1 MKAFKIIIVFS
12 LTLTAVLHADY
23 KLIWSDEFDDAAID
37 SNTWKKEV
45 NPGVA
50 YNAHEK
56 QFYTDTDDN
65 SFIKDGT
72 LVIRAQKEDYI
83 INDYTSAR
91 LNTYGNFGLT
101 YGKIEAKIK
110 TASGEGLRC
119 KLFMLPEELVYGA
132 WARSGQIDIM
142 ETQGAHPDRV
152 KGGIYHGGQGH
163 YNAYSGQEHVADN
176 VDLSDDF
183 PHLYCR
189 VATLRNPLVYRWP
202 ALCHAKPM
210 EQFFGRVPGSI

>member
-1 MKAFKIIIVFS
+1 MNKVFCIVLLLS
-12 LTLTAVLHADY
+12 LVFTASLRADY
-23 KLIWSDEFDDAAID
+23 KLVWSDEFDGASID
-37 SNTWKKEV
+37 SGTWKKEV
-45 NPGVA
+45 NPGVT
-50 YNAHEK
+50 YNAHQK
-56 QFYTDTDDN
+56 QFYTDKDDN

-91 LNTYGNFGLT
+91 LNTYGNFGLK
-101 YGKIEAKIK
+101 YGKIEAKVK

-183 PHLYCR
+183 
-189 VATLRNPLVYRWP
+189 
-202 ALCHAKPM
+202 
-210 EQFFGRVPGSI
+210 